1 MNAVAYCGPAPV
13 PHDILATWNFDP
25 VLLAA
30 MAAMLAGHLVAI
42 RRRSADPNARRGPA
56 ALAWILLAILF
67 ISPLCALSSALFS
80 ARVLHHVVLTA
91 VVAPLIVMSLP
102 ALAKTADA
110 ARGRLTL
117 VFLGH
122 TAILWLWH
130 LPQPYA
136 AALSSD
142 LLYWVMQ
149 VSLLGSALLLWGCL
163 LRDGPMLP
171 RMTVALGSIIQM
183 GLLGALITFARAPL
197 YAAHAGVTEPWGLTQ
212 MEDQQL
218 AGLIMWVPAALPYLA
233 AALVLVG
240 RTLSTASVSQTGRV

>member
-1 MNAVAYCGPAPV
+1 MNAVPYCGPAPV
-13 PHDILATWNFDP
+13 PHDIIATWNFDP
-25 VLLAA
+25 VLLAS
-30 MAAMLAGHLVAI
+30 MAAILAGHLALM
-42 RRRSADPNARRGPA
+42 RRTTADPKARMAPA

-67 ISPLCALSSALFS
+67 VSPLCALSSALFS
-80 ARVLHHVVLTA
+80 ARVFHHVVLTA
-91 VVAPLIVMSLP
+91 VIAPLIVLSLP
-102 ALAKTADA
+102 GLARASDA
-110 ARGRLTL
+110 AKERLTL

-142 LLYWVMQ
+142 LLYWAMQ
-149 VSLLGSALLLWGCL
+149 ASLLGSALLLWWCL
-163 LRDGPMLP
+163 LREGPMLP
-171 RMTVALGSIIQM
+171 RMTVALGSVIQM

-212 MEDQQL
+212 LDDQQL

-240 RTLSTASVSQTGRV
+240 RTLSTASVSRTDPV